1 MLRLALLGALGL
13 SISAIGSA
21 AVVDGREPDTLND
34 VAFADTVDDVVSFRL
49 ASRNVI
55 TSKVEDIPGGINVN
69 WTDTHNM
76 TAKRQCIVGEHPA
89 YFAISDMNYFIKD
102 ACNSVM
108 NGHQGKGEAYQL
120 PGTFRY
126 QSPAYVQSGEGN
138 PKVAA
143 LVSLELK
150 AGALDVKTPFS
161 CVNMLSHF
169 VDTTKAGW
177 CVTRTEKHN
186 FMTQGGKIE
195 VKTKPVDEKQTWGE
209 WFGFSVPDN
218 LLVLKVDP
226 AKCTE
231 EGDPCS
237 NQHGIADSSLNKV
250 MANLPIGAQ
259 QYFDAASPPD
269 PSTYEGAEDTGSG
282 DKPKDKDELKI

>member
-1 MLRLALLGALGL
+1 MVPIALLGSLVL
-13 SISAIGSA
+13 SLSAIGSA
-21 AVVDGREPDTLND
+21 AVVDGREPDTFDD
-34 VAFADTVDDVVSFRL
+34 VAFADTADDVVPFSL
-49 ASRNVI
+49 YSRNVI

-69 WTDTHNM
+69 WTDAHNM
-76 TAKRQCIVGEHPA
+76 RAKRQCIVGEHPA

-108 NGHQGKGEAYQL
+108 NGHHGKGEALQQ

-126 QSPAYVQSGEGN
+126 QSPAF
-138 PKVAA
+138 

-150 AGALDVKTPFS
+150 AGVLDVDAPSS

-169 VDTTKAGW
+169 VDTTEAGW

-195 VKTKPVDEKQTWGE
+195 VETKSVDEKQTWGV
-209 WFGFSVPDN
+209 WLGFKKPKN

-237 NQHGIADSSLNKV
+237 NQHGIADSTLNKV

-259 QYFDAASPPD
+259 QYFDAANPPD
-269 PSTYEGAEDTGSG
+269 PSTYAGADDTGSG
-282 DKPKDKDELKI
+282 DKPKDKDELKL